1 MKNLRMKIGA
11 ALVLACTA
19 ATWGVSTSHAQQ
31 PGFKRVELQKHDLGM
46 PGREM
51 VQARGEIE
59 AGAAVP
65 RHSHPGEEVAYVLE
79 GQVLVEIEGKPAATL
94 KAGEVFFVP
103 AGQVHAVKNVGKS
116 QAKVLSTYIVEKG
129 KPLATPAK

>member
-1 MKNLRMKIGA
+1 MKNWKLDIGA
-11 ALVLACTA
+11 VLVLACTA
-19 ATWGVSTSHAQQ
+19 ATWGVSTSNAQQ
-31 PGFKRVELQKHDLGM
+31 PGFKRVELQKHDLGI
-46 PGREM
+46 PGRET
-51 VQARGEIE
+51 VQARGELE
-59 AGAAVP
+59 PGAAVP
-65 RHSHPGEEVAYVLE
+65 RHTHPGEEVAYVLE